1 MALDNTHERIVT
13 AAIRLI
19 LARGVKKT
27 NLADIAEEAGV
38 TRVTVYRYCG
48 DKKGLLRGICQ
59 RIAAIFQKA
68 AEGNASDS
76 VRDVDLRLNNLGKEL
91 SMLPQG
97 DLLTRLDEINRLHP
111 DVYEEFR
118 AARQDAVDRLFQ
130 QALMAATQ
138 ERALRDGLNQQVLKA
153 IFLAAV
159 MGLIENPAII
169 SSNVSLTEV
178 FATVT
183 EVFRH
188 GILKD
193 SDEGATNDQP

>member
-1 MALDNTHERIVT
+1 MSLDNTDERIMN

-19 LARGVKKT
+19 LAQGVKKT

-38 TRVTVYRYCG
+38 TRVTVYRYFG

-59 RIAAIFQKA
+59 RIAAVFQKA
-68 AEGNASDS
+68 AEGDASDS

-188 GILKD
+188 GIIKD

>member
-1 MALDNTHERIVT
+1 MAIDNTYERIVT

-19 LARGVKKT
+19 LIQGVRKT
-27 NLADIAEEAGV
+27 SLADIAQEAGV

-48 DKKGLLRGICQ
+48 DKKGLLRGVCQ
-59 RIAAIFQKA
+59 RIASIFQRAADGKA
-68 AEGNASDS
+68 CDS

-97 DLLTRLDEINRLHP
+97 NLLARLDEINRLHP
-111 DVYEEFR
+111 DVHEEFR

-138 ERALRDGLNQQVLKA
+138 ECALRDGLNLHVLKA

-193 SDEGATNDQP
+193 SAEGATNDQP